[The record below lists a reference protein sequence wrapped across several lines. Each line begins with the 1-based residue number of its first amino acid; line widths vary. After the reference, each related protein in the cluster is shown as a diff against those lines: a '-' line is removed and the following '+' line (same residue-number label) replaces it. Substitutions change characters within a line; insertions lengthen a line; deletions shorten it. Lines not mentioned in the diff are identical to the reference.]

1 MAPAILKELEAQIK
15 YLLDKGFIRP
25 SIFQWGAPVLFV
37 KKKDGSLRM
46 CIHYCLSN
54 KVTNNNMYP
63 LSQIDELFDK
73 LQGSSYFSKI
83 CLRLRYH
90 QHRVRGEDV
99 QKMTFQTRYG

>member
-37 KKKDGSLRM
+37 KKKDGSLRIYID
-46 CIHYCLSN
+46 CRPKKITI
-54 KVTNNNMYP
+54 KNNNCLP
-63 LSQIDELFDK
+63 RIDELFDK